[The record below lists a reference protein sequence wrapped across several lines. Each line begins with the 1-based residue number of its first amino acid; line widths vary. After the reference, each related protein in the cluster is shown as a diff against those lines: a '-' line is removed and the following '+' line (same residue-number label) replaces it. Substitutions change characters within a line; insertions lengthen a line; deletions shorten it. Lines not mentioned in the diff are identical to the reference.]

1 MVTLSAFPKKTRRAM
16 IVNKEEIKDII
27 SRAMVLGMAT
37 QQYIYSPPNDNISM
51 NAAVRYLA
59 KLGYKNPK
67 SILWNL
73 QQDGMLHIHKPDG
86 SADNAKMSISAME
99 LQKALLNIKIK
110 DIIY

>member
-1 MVTLSAFPKKTRRAM
+1 M
-16 IVNKEEIKDII
+16 IINKEELKDVIARAI
-27 SRAMVLGMAT
+27 SLGMAT
-37 QQYIYSPPNDNISM
+37 QQWIYSPPNDSISM

-59 KLGYKNPK
+59 KLGYRNPK
-67 SILWNL
+67 SVLQSL

-86 SADNAKMSISAME
+86 SADNAKMSISTME